1 MAGIYIHIP
10 FCRQKC
16 FYCDFYKTLDTSLT
30 GNFFSILKV
39 EAVQRKNY
47 LFNEP
52 IDTIYFGGGTPSVLN
67 KYELLQIMAFLH
79 KEFSVLPDAE
89 ITFEANPDDLNYS
102 YLKNLYYAGINRLS
116 IGIQSFQNEHL
127 KIMNRRHNVNQA
139 IVSVENAVKAGFE
152 NISVDLIY
160 GLPNLTARQWQ
171 SNLNQVFNLPVQHLS
186 AYHLTYHRGTTFYDR
201 LKKGTLKEL
210 VEKESIKQFKL
221 LIEIASDLGFE
232 QYEISNFAK
241 NKMYSKHNMSYWQ
254 GNKYL
259 GLGPSAHSFNG
270 VSRQWNVANLEGYLN
285 AIENN
290 STYFEEEIL
299 TENEKYN
306 EYILT
311 RIRTKWGVSINF
323 IEKEFGTEKVTHF
336 IKNIEKYEKSEF
348 VIRQNRIFTLSP
360 DGLFISDEI
369 MANLMII

>member
-1 MAGIYIHIP
+1 
-10 FCRQKC
+10 
-16 FYCDFYKTLDTSLT
+16 
-30 GNFFSILKV
+30 
-39 EAVQRKNY
+39 
-47 LFNEP
+47 
-52 IDTIYFGGGTPSVLN
+52 
-67 KYELLQIMAFLH
+67 MAFLH